1 MPRRSP
7 FGAGFAPRRP
17 MMPGGKEP
25 ITDDKGRPYDSV
37 GEMEYH
43 GQLKTRE
50 LAGEVRNIER
60 QVRLP
65 MVVNGRKI
73 RSGWFTLDFRYQEWA
88 DGAWRWRHDEYKGP
102 WDDRDGE
109 TRAQVAA
116 ACNDIEIRIVKPQ
129 QRRKRR

>member
-7 FGAGFAPRRP
+7 FGGNFAPRRP
-17 MMPGGKEP
+17 RLPGGAL
-25 ITDDKGRPYDSV
+25 ITCEAQGLPYDSV

-43 GQLKTRE
+43 GQLLALQR
-50 LAGEVRNIER
+50 AGEVRELRR
-60 QVRLP
+60 QVKLP

-73 RSGWFTLDFRYQEWA
+73 RSGKFKVDFAYERYV
-88 DGAWRWRHDEYKGP
+88 DGAWRTFYDEYKGP

-116 ACNDIEIRIVKPQ
+116 ACNNIQIRIIK
-129 QRRKRR
+129 K